1 MSTLKDEVQ
10 AYLKSDRQWFRE
22 QRIAH
27 AQLMLAKVRAQQF
40 HPLVKKLNRIAF
52 WRMVLA
58 ANGAS

>member
-27 AQLMLAKVRAQQF
+27 ARFMLATATPARK
-40 HPLVKKLNRIAF
+40 PF